1 LGATSRVP
9 GISAFGTK
17 VAFYEYMPVME
28 LREPFILTPC
38 LSFCPVD
45 MIREEEVFLAEERWW
60 RDDVMEVDG
69 FAKLRQKVQEVIQMC
84 SVLDK

>member
-1 LGATSRVP
+1 
-9 GISAFGTK
+9 
-17 VAFYEYMPVME
+17 
-28 LREPFILTPC
+28 
-38 LSFCPVD
+38 

-60 RDDVMEVDG
+60 RDDVMEAAG